1 MKVINVFLLSLI
13 CICCSTNELS
23 KFYFMEGTWKV
34 EGKEKYEVWERAG
47 NSEITGFA
55 YKLVDGQKN
64 ITETLCIKVEDG
76 SIVYQASVP
85 DQNEGV
91 SVSFV
96 LNESDNSC
104 FSFENK
110 KHDFPKKIQY
120 KKVTN
125 TELEIH
131 VFGDQ
136 DKGFSFIQKK
146 E

>member
-1 MKVINVFLLSLI
+1 M
-13 CICCSTNELS
+13 
-23 KFYFMEGTWKV
+23 
-34 EGKEKYEVWERAG
+34 WERVG
-47 NSEITGFA
+47 SSELTGFA

-64 ITETLCIKVEDG
+64 ITETLRIKIEGG
-76 SIVYQASVP
+76 SIVYQATVP

-110 KHDFPKKIQY
+110 KHDFPKKNQY
-120 KKVTN
+120 KKVTK
-125 TELEIH
+125 TKLEIQ
-131 VFGDQ
+131 VLGDQ
-136 DKGFSFIQKK
+136 DKGFSFVQKK

>member
-1 MKVINVFLLSLI
+1 M
-13 CICCSTNELS
+13 CICCTSNELS
-23 KFYFMEGTWKV
+23 KLYFLEGTWKV
-34 EGKEKYEVWERAG
+34 EGKEKFEVWERVG
-47 NSEITGFA
+47 SSELTGFA

-64 ITETLCIKVEDG
+64 ITETLRIKIEGG
-76 SIVYQASVP
+76 SIVYQATVP

-110 KHDFPKKIQY
+110 KHDFPKKNQY
-120 KKVTN
+120 KKVTK
-125 TELEIH
+125 TKLEIQ
-131 VFGDQ
+131 VLGDQ
-136 DKGFSFIQKK
+136 DKGFSFVQKK

>member
-1 MKVINVFLLSLI
+1 MKAFVLIFLCLMGIS
-13 CICCSTNELS
+13 CSQNELA
-23 KFYFMEGTWKV
+23 KFYFLEGTWKV

-47 NSEITGFA
+47 KAELTGFA

-64 ITETLCIKVEDG
+64 ITETFRIKLENG
-76 SIVYQASVP
+76 LIVYQATVL

-91 SVSFV
+91 PVSFV

-110 KHDFPKKIQY
+110 THDFPKKIQY
-120 KKVTN
+120 NKLGDN
-125 TELEIH
+125 ELE
-131 VFGDQ
+131 VNVLGDQ
-136 DKGFSFIQKK
+136 DEGFSFFQKK